1 MGVSSGKLV
10 CDCSPTQCIYI
21 IPTFFDWASLV
32 QSVFLNDTHVL
43 SLSGR
48 PTWSKLLPAG
58 VPPAPRCQASACTV
72 AGDLILI
79 FGGASHAV
87 DDEGDDKADHDDDD
101 GDDDDGDGVG
111 DDTSSVLLYRV
122 LFWLCF
128 CISQFSSS
136 YC

>member
-1 MGVSSGKLV
+1 MMSMMMLV
-10 CDCSPTQCIYI
+10 TPID
-21 IPTFFDWASLV
+21 
-32 QSVFLNDTHVL
+32 NDKDDH
-43 SLSGR
+43 
-48 PTWSKLLPAG
+48 
-58 VPPAPRCQASACTV
+58 
-72 AGDLILI
+72 
-79 FGGASHAV
+79 

-128 CISQFSSS
+128 CISQFSIS